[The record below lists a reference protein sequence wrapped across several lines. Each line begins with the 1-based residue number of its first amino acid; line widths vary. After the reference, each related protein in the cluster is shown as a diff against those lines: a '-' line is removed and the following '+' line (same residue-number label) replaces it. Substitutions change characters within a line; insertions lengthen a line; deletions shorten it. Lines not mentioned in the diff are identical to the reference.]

1 MRISDWSSDVCSS
14 DLEVVLKKCRCR
26 PFSGQRVVLHHGNY
40 LMEQAGGVARVGGGR
55 PILSVGFQPYNSVAA
70 PREHGLN
77 QFFALEPL
85 SSFARERVSCG
96 SPNLRM
102 LRCCRSQPLQP
113 TPPFEIGR
121 APVLTPV
128 TTS

>member
-40 LMEQAGGVARVGGGR
+40 LMEQAGGVARVGGSR

-77 QFFALEPL
+77 QFFALEHL

-96 SPNLRM
+96 SPNLSM
-102 LRCCRSQPLQP
+102 LRCCRSQPLQTT
-113 TPPFEIGR
+113 TPIVTHQIGR
-121 APVLTPV
+121 AHV
-128 TTS
+128 

>member
-1 MRISDWSSDVCSS
+1 MRISDWSSDVFSS
-14 DLEVVLKKCRCR
+14 DLLKKCRCR

-77 QFFALEPL
+77 QFFALEHL
-85 SSFARERVSCG
+85 SSFARERVSC
-96 SPNLRM
+96 
-102 LRCCRSQPLQP
+102 RSEEHTSELQSLMRISYAVFCLKKKK
-113 TPPFEIGR
+113 TNI
-121 APVLTPV
+121 
-128 TTS
+128 